1 MTVKIKV
8 TYNPNFQ
15 KHPQDFK
22 TSIELGRGNIF
33 HYSTAFI
40 PQFPKIPFSF
50 FHKRRIPF
58 PKKRKSLDV

>member
-22 TSIELGRGNIF
+22 V
-33 HYSTAFI
+33 Y
-40 PQFPKIPFSF
+40 Q
-50 FHKRRIPF
+50 
-58 PKKRKSLDV
+58 D